1 MTPVTGIDFARITL
15 RDALDLAV
23 LIEEEARDRYVEFAE
38 QLAAH
43 ATPEV
48 ADFFARMARI
58 EERHRAELLERR
70 NILFGSARST
80 VERRQIFDVEAPGYE
95 EARAFMGVRQALET
109 VLAAEVKAGSGWV
122 SFVAELLRDRTGR
135 AALERTAGS
144 SLACRNAA
152 APRSRPTP
160 RHRAAARPAA
170 RASRA
175 EAARRRRGPAHRA
188 RSLPHGAGNRR

>member
-23 LIEEEARDRYVEFAE
+23 LIEEEARDRYLEFAE
-38 QLAAH
+38 QLSTH

-58 EERHRAELLERR
+58 EERHRTELLARR
-70 NILFGSARST
+70 NTLFGSSPST

-109 VLAAEVKAGSGWV
+109 VLASEVKAHAFFSEALPRV
-122 SFVAELLRDRTGR
+122 KDPELKALFQELRDEEVHHQ
-135 AALERTAGS
+135 ALVKVE
-144 SLACRNAA
+144 LARC
-152 APRSRPTP
+152 PEEPDES
-160 RHRAAARPAA
+160 
-170 RASRA
+170 
-175 EAARRRRGPAHRA
+175 EAYADDPVAQ
-188 RSLPHGAGNRR
+188 